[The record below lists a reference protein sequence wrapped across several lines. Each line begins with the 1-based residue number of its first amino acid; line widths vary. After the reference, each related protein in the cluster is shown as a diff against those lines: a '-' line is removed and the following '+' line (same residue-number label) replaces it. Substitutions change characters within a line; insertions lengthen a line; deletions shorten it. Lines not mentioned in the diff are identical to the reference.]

1 MNVIKEKVVKNM
13 DQQSKKDRF
22 IKENQ
27 CLLILKES
35 QGDKRHK
42 KC

>member
-1 MNVIKEKVVKNM
+1 M
-13 DQQSKKDRF
+13 DKKCYYRRINNQKF